1 MPTKPSSTFVW
12 AKNPNYTVGPF
23 IGSSTKLTDP
33 QGSTEGSV
41 PGDTIIAEYI
51 NQNFNITGNWLTDWL
66 NQGSASAD
74 LDSHIVETD
83 TDGAS
88 ALAVLALGGTTAS
101 DFPLFIS
108 KNTGDPST
116 CIQGINDAGSVA
128 IFKGSG
134 AFATVSAEASDV
146 SGQAIS
152 ASHSAAGTAIAAT
165 AATGKAIVATST
177 SGTGVESSSTSG
189 FAGLFTSNGNLAAL
203 RGVSSSASGP
213 ALEGLNLVSTGIG
226 VKGQA
231 NSGTGLYGQ
240 SNLGIAIDG
249 VATTGIAGRFTSTIG
264 RAVIAS
270 NSSAGVQAIEASNS
284 STTGV
289 GLFAT
294 TNNVLSTSAAK
305 AIWGKSEGSGVG
317 VFGES
322 SSGIGVRG
330 KTSGLFAE
338 GVLGESVDGT
348 GVQGTGMIG
357 VKGSGISS
365 YGVAGLSQNSNGV
378 IAASLTDTALRVQAI
393 TDNTA
398 PVRIDPNGSTPAAIE
413 EGNLFFQGVNKNLF
427 FVTEPSGGG
436 APKAFAAWGTQKGFV
451 EGFGFDDFQ
460 KFLPL
465 GIETTV
471 VTTSLV
477 NPHFPRIIGY
487 IEITAEFYVSSGP
500 GTIGWKI
507 KDTTSAVEIGL
518 GTFVYNT
525 HINGKMTRR
534 YLVPATGTRS
544 FSLTLKSSI
553 VGSLY
558 EWATLSIKGVFDTAT
573 T

>member
-165 AATGKAIVATST
+165 AATGKALVATST
-177 SGTGVESSSTSG
+177 SGTGVEASSTSG

-203 RGVSSSASGP
+203 RGVSSSATGP

-240 SNLGIAIDG
+240 SNLGVAIDG

-264 RAVIAS
+264 RAVIATN
-270 NSSAGVQAIEASNS
+270 NSSGVQAIEARNS
-284 STTGV
+284 SITGV

-294 TNNVLSTSAAK
+294 TDNVLSTTAAK
-305 AIWGKSEGSGVG
+305 AIWGKSEGFGVG
-317 VFGES
+317 VFGQAISAGIGVEGS
-322 SSGIGVRG
+322 SSGGIGVKG
-330 KTSGLFAE
+330 TSTNEYGVWGISTNAA
-338 GVLGESVDGT
+338 GVLGESTDA
-348 GVQGTGMIG
+348 IG
-357 VKGSGISS
+357 VEAVSDSNISL
-365 YGVAGLSQNSNGV
+365 VAYSTHN
-378 IAASLTDTALRVQAI
+378 
-393 TDNTA
+393 NTA
-398 PVRIDPNGSTPAAIE
+398 PFLIDPNSATPAAIE

-436 APKAFAAWGTQKGFV
+436 SPMAFAAWGTQKGFV
-451 EGFGFDDFQ
+451 EGFGFNDTPV
-460 KFLPL
+460 LMPL
-465 GIETTV
+465 ATDV
-471 VTTSLV
+471 NAVNANLVT
-477 NPHFPRIIGY
+477 PHFPRIKGY
-487 IEITAEFYVSSGP
+487 IEITVEWYIEAAIAGNSVNW
-500 GTIGWKI
+500 TLR
-507 KDTTSAVEIGL
+507 DTSAAVIIDS
-518 GTFVYNT
+518 GTMSYG
-525 HINGKMTRR
+525 IASNGKVTRR
-534 YLVPATGTRS
+534 YQVPLASARAFVLVLNSNTAGVT
-544 FSLTLKSSI
+544 FN
-553 VGSLY
+553 
-558 EWATLSIKGVFDTAT
+558 WATISIKGVFDTAT